1 MNIDYQLLIF
11 KIIEQVDEQY
21 LPIIYH
27 FVKKF
32 IKKD

>member
-1 MNIDYQLLIF
+1 MSADYKVLILR
-11 KIIEQVDEQY
+11 IIEQIDEQY